1 MNDDSQAWIH
11 GYLDG
16 TLTDAEF
23 AAFSAWLRD
32 DPRNAHRFADVA
44 LLHNRLAQLH
54 QGPVAIRPPS
64 VPLAEIGDDSL
75 DETSDAKQPSVET
88 SDPMAIGRDSVAPS
102 VTAPIATTPPVTT
115 PIAASPITASP
126 ITASP
131 ITASRRVNG
140 RTVRRWAIAGGTLA
154 LAGIVVAALALF
166 QNSTGTVSA
175 ATRELT
181 RVITAQSRSPWRSYQ
196 IIVESER
203 AMPAKGDRRRDAD
216 GRPPKPLLN
225 EAKLY
230 VGPNGR
236 FVLVGG
242 ELAGGWIA
250 GSNGGQSWSMRGAE
264 PVLVSDDPLHFRR
277 DVPGHEHAMPLNDLE
292 AMLKRLSE
300 SYDVVVLDD
309 SEDAEYTDEMASGSD
324 TTGSEGVSQRQ
335 GAESP
340 VGSKSVTTKAK
351 PSADIPSGPNASSTG
366 SSRRLLVATKRRG
379 QRGPR
384 QVEVAYDAASDQL
397 FAIRFV
403 DMPYGANRL
412 TLRLEPLP
420 GTPAAQQPKFFE
432 HSAHHA
438 LDRPEERLT
447 DGA

>member
-16 TLTDAEF
+16 MLTDDEF
-23 AAFSAWLRD
+23 VAFSAWLRD
-32 DPRNAHRFADVA
+32 DPRNARRFADAA
-44 LLHNRLAQLH
+44 LLHNRLAELH

-75 DETSDAKQPSVET
+75 DETRDAKQSSVET
-88 SDPMAIGRDSVAPS
+88 LDPMAIGRDLVATS
-102 VTAPIATTPPVTT
+102 VTVPIATTPPVTT
-115 PIAASPITASP
+115 P

-140 RTVRRWAIAGGTLA
+140 WTVRRWAIAGGTLA
-154 LAGIVVAALALF
+154 VAGIVVAALALF

-196 IIVESER
+196 IVVESER
-203 AMPAKGDRRRDAD
+203 TMPVKVDRRRDAD

-230 VGPNGR
+230 VGPDGR
-236 FVLVGG
+236 FVLIGG

-250 GSNGGQSWSMRGAE
+250 GSNGGQSWSVRGTE

-309 SEDAEYTDEMASGSD
+309 SEDAEYTDEKASGSD
-324 TTGSEGVSQRQ
+324 TADSVGVSQRQ

-351 PSADIPSGPNASSTG
+351 PYPDIPSGPNASSTG

-420 GTPAAQQPKFFE
+420 GTPAARQPKFFE

-438 LDRPEERLT
+438 PDRPEERLT
-447 DGA
+447 DGS

>member
-32 DPRNAHRFADVA
+32 DPRNARRFADAA
-44 LLHNRLAQLH
+44 LLHNRLAELH

-64 VPLAEIGDDSL
+64 VPMAEIVGEAIAEISDS
-75 DETSDAKQPSVET
+75 KQRSVET
-88 SDPMAIGRDSVAPS
+88 REPIAIGLPAITST
-102 VTAPIATTPPVTT
+102 VTAPIVT
-115 PIAASPITASP
+115 SPIVTSP
-126 ITASP
+126 IDTV
-131 ITASRRVNG
+131 RRVHG
-140 RTVRRWAIAGGTLA
+140 RTVRRWMIAGGTLA
-154 LAGIVVAALALF
+154 LSAIVVAALALF
-166 QNSTGTVSA
+166 QHSTGTVSA

-196 IIVESER
+196 IVVESER
-203 AMPAKGDRRRDAD
+203 SLPVRGDRRRDVD

-230 VGPNGR
+230 VGPDGR
-236 FVLVGG
+236 FVLIGG
-242 ELAGGWIA
+242 KLAGGWIA
-250 GSNGGQSWSMRGAE
+250 GSNGGQSWSVRGTE

-292 AMLKRLSE
+292 AMLQRLSE
-300 SYDVVVLDD
+300 SYEVVVLDD
-309 SEDAEYTDEMASGSD
+309 SEDAEYIDEKAGGSD
-324 TTGSEGVSQRQ
+324 AADSEAVSPRQ
-335 GAESP
+335 GAELP
-340 VGSKSVTTKAK
+340 IGSKSVAPTNK
-351 PSADIPSGPNASSTG
+351 PSAEKPSGPTASSNG

-384 QVEVAYDAASDQL
+384 QVEVAYDAATDQL

-420 GTPAAQQPKFFE
+420 SMPAARQARFFE
-432 HSAHHA
+432 HSAHHSP
-438 LDRPEERLT
+438 DRPVERLP
-447 DGA
+447 GGL